1 MAFSNQA
8 INNFWDRA
16 SSIDFARQNL
26 FRVISI
32 TGGQGGS
39 AGITESD
46 LVYLTSTTLP
56 GRAINNVPVP
66 FMGLSFNVPGTAN
79 YPNSAGW
86 TINFRMDSN
95 QSIRTKL
102 ENWSRSIFDDAKSTG
117 VYSVGNQSTITIALM
132 DKAGSP
138 IRTYKLIGS
147 YLVNVGEQTLDVT
160 TAGELITQ
168 AATIAYSYW
177 ELAA

>member
-16 SSIDFARQNL
+16 SSVDFARQNL

-32 TGGQGGS
+32 TGGQS
-39 AGITESD
+39 PGISESD

-86 TINFRMDSN
+86 TVNFRMDAN
-95 QSIRTKL
+95 QEIRSKL
-102 ENWSRSIFDDAKSTG
+102 ESWSRSIFDDAKSTG
-117 VYSVGNQSTITIALM
+117 VYSVGNQSIVTLALM
-132 DKAGSP
+132 NKAGGA
-138 IRTYKLIGS
+138 IRTYKLIGA

-177 ELAA
+177 ELSA